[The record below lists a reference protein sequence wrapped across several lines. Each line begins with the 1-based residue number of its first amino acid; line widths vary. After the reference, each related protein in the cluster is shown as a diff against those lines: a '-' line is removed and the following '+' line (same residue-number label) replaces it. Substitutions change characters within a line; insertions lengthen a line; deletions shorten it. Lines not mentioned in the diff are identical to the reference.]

1 MKHFKKRRK
10 IKRKEKLK
18 IMMQH
23 LMQQFRKFS
32 INLLNYMEKRVHF
45 RKFDPKGNIQKI
57 SL

>member
-1 MKHFKKRRK
+1 MKHFQKRRK

-32 INLLNYMEKRVHF
+32 INLLNYMETRSSF
-45 RKFDPKGNIQKI
+45 
-57 SL
+57 